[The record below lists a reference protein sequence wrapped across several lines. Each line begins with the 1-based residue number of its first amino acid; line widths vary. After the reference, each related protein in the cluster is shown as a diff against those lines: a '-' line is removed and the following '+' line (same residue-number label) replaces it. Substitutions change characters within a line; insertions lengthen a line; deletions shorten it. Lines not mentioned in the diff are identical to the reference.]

1 MQGQYRSG
9 DGARPRQRRT
19 QDESR
24 RCGHDDVAN
33 ARLFLCAEP
42 DCRSQTCI
50 CRSCDR
56 GHIYCAACAPQA
68 RRRSLRRAGQRYQA
82 GRRGRIKHAE
92 RARRYRSRGNKVT
105 HHGSLREPANAL
117 LSIEPAV
124 SVEKPLPPGSQ
135 QPPREQ
141 EWVCFRCGGRCS
153 RYLRQG
159 FLRRRVR
166 RSSRGPDHDD
176 SA

>member
-42 DCRSQTCI
+42 DCRAQTCI

-92 RARRYRSRGNKVT
+92 RARRYRSRGNNVT
-105 HHGSLREPANAL
+105 HHGSPREPANAL

-124 SVEKPLPPGSQ
+124 CVEKPLPPGSQ

-141 EWVCFRCGGRCS
+141 EWVCFRCGRRCS
-153 RYLRQG
+153 RYLRQD

-166 RSSRGPDHDD
+166 RNSRGPDHDD